1 MLDFDLVSRARAA
14 LVEAMG
20 AEDRHRRADGL
31 PNLAGD
37 EERAWAAS
45 FVAGIV
51 AEENRSRL
59 QGGSGRLSATE
70 ERDVIEG
77 VDALVF
83 GMGRFQRF
91 VVHPDI
97 DNAIVHGGESVVI
110 EWCGGRVTEEPS
122 PFADDA
128 DLDAELR
135 GLATRRGRSERR
147 FDTNHPG
154 LDQRLPD
161 GSRLSA
167 VCAVTHRT
175 TAVLRR
181 HRYHDVDL
189 AKLVELRTIDD
200 RLAHFLEAAMAARL
214 NILVAGETNVGKT
227 TLLRALLACCDPLEH
242 LVTVE
247 TSLELGLQNLRHRH
261 RHVTAMEAR
270 EENAEGEGAI
280 SVADLVRRALRLNP
294 DRTVVGEVLGDEVLP
309 MLNAMGNGANG
320 LTTLHAR
327 SSDAVCR
334 RLASYA
340 AQAPKSLPPERIA
353 PLAQD
358 AIDLIVFLAK
368 VPDGRGGRHRVVSS
382 VREVHDAV
390 DGDLQA
396 PEIFT
401 AGADGRAVPGGM
413 LPRRLVELK
422 AVGFDRA
429 ALEAT
434 GARS

>member
-1 MLDFDLVSRARAA
+1 MFDYDLVARARSA
-14 LVEAMG
+14 LVDAMG
-20 AEDRHRRADGL
+20 GEDRRRRAEGL
-31 PNLAGD
+31 PTLTGD

-45 FVAGIV
+45 FVAEVV
-51 AEENRSRL
+51 ADENRSRL
-59 QGGSGRLSATE
+59 RAGVARLSAGE
-70 ERDVIEG
+70 ERDVLDG

-91 VVHPDI
+91 VVDPDI
-97 DNAIVHGGESVVI
+97 DNVIVHGGESVVI
-110 EWCGGRVTEEPS
+110 EWCDGRVTEEAS
-122 PFADDA
+122 PWADDA
-128 DLDAELR
+128 DLEADLR
-135 GLATRRGRSERR
+135 GLASRRGRSERR
-147 FDTNHPG
+147 FDTSHPW

-167 VCAVTHRT
+167 VCAVAHRT

-181 HRYHDVDL
+181 HRYFDVDL
-189 AKLVELRTIDD
+189 ATLVTIGTIDD

-270 EENAEGEGAI
+270 EDNAEGEGAI
-280 SVADLVRRALRLNP
+280 TVADLVRRALRLNP

-327 SSDAVCR
+327 SSGAVCR

-340 AQAPKSLPPERIA
+340 AQAPRSLAPERIA

-368 VPDGRGGRHRVVSS
+368 VPDGEGRRRRVVAS
-382 VREVHDAV
+382 VREVHDSAA
-390 DGDLQA
+390 GDLQA
-396 PEIFT
+396 PELFT
-401 AGADGRAVPGGM
+401 PGAGGRGVPAG
-413 LPRRLVELK
+413 LVSRHLFELE
-422 AVGFDRA
+422 AVGFDRGC
-429 ALEAT
+429 LEPA
-434 GARS
+434 GAGR

>member
-1 MLDFDLVSRARAA
+1 MLDYDLVSRARSA

-20 AEDRHRRADGL
+20 GEDRRRRAEGL
-31 PNLAGD
+31 AMLAGD
-37 EERAWAAS
+37 EERAWAAT
-45 FVAGIV
+45 FVAGII
-51 AEENRSRL
+51 AEENRLRL
-59 QGGSGRLSATE
+59 NAGITRLSSAE
-70 ERDVIEG
+70 EQEILDG

-91 VVHPDI
+91 LLDPDI
-97 DNAIVHGGESVVI
+97 DNVIVHGGESVVI
-110 EWCGGRVTEEPS
+110 EWCDGRVTEEPS
-122 PFADDA
+122 PWVDDA
-128 DLDAELR
+128 DLEAELR
-135 GLATRRGRSERR
+135 GLASRRGRAERR
-147 FDTNHPG
+147 FDTSHPW

-167 VCAVTHRT
+167 VCAVAHRT

-181 HRYHDVDL
+181 HRYFDVDL
-189 AKLVELRTIDD
+189 GMLVELGTIEH

-214 NILVAGETNVGKT
+214 NMLVAGETNVGKT
-227 TLLRALLACCDPLEH
+227 TLVRALLACCDPLEH

-261 RHVTAMEAR
+261 RHEAR
-270 EENAEGEGAI
+270 EDNAEGEGVI

-294 DRTVVGEVLGDEVLP
+294 DRTVVGECLGDEVLP

-327 SSDAVCR
+327 SSGAVCR

-340 AQAPKSLPPERIA
+340 AQAPQSLAPERIA

-358 AIDLIVFLAK
+358 AIDLIVFMAK
-368 VPDGRGGRHRVVSS
+368 VPDGDGRRRRVVAS
-382 VREVHDAV
+382 VREVHGSH

-396 PEIFT
+396 PELFT
-401 AGADGRAVPGGM
+401 PGADGRAVPAG
-413 LPRRLVELK
+413 LQSRWLFELE
-422 AVGFDRA
+422 AVGFDRSC
-429 ALEAT
+429 LEP
-434 GARS
+434 GGVRP

>member
-1 MLDFDLVSRARAA
+1 MLDYDLVSRARSA

-20 AEDRHRRADGL
+20 GEDRRRRAEGL
-31 PNLAGD
+31 AMLAGD
-37 EERAWAAS
+37 EERAWAAT
-45 FVAGIV
+45 FVAGII
-51 AEENRSRL
+51 AEENRLRL
-59 QGGSGRLSATE
+59 NAGITRLSSAE
-70 ERDVIEG
+70 EQEILDG

-91 VVHPDI
+91 LLDPDI
-97 DNAIVHGGESVVI
+97 DNVIVHGGESVVI
-110 EWCGGRVTEEPS
+110 EWCDGRVTEEPS
-122 PFADDA
+122 PWVDDA
-128 DLDAELR
+128 DLEAELR
-135 GLATRRGRSERR
+135 GLASRRGRAERR
-147 FDTNHPG
+147 FDTSHPW

-167 VCAVTHRT
+167 VCAVAHRT

-181 HRYHDVDL
+181 HRYFDVDL
-189 AKLVELRTIDD
+189 GMLVELGTIEH

-214 NILVAGETNVGKT
+214 NMLVAGETNVGKT
-227 TLLRALLACCDPLEH
+227 TLVRALLACCDPLEH

-261 RHVTAMEAR
+261 RHVTALEAR
-270 EENAEGEGAI
+270 EDNAEGEGVI

-294 DRTVVGEVLGDEVLP
+294 DRTVVGECLGDEVLP

-327 SSDAVCR
+327 SSGAVCR

-340 AQAPKSLPPERIA
+340 AQAPQSLAPERIA

-358 AIDLIVFLAK
+358 AIDLIVFMAK
-368 VPDGRGGRHRVVSS
+368 VPDGDGRRRRVVAS
-382 VREVHDAV
+382 VREVHGSH

-396 PEIFT
+396 PELFT
-401 AGADGRAVPGGM
+401 PGADGRAVPAG
-413 LPRRLVELK
+413 LQSRWLFELE
-422 AVGFDRA
+422 AVGFDRSC
-429 ALEAT
+429 LEP
-434 GARS
+434 GGVRP

>member
-1 MLDFDLVSRARAA
+1 MLDFDLVSRARSA

-20 AEDRHRRADGL
+20 GEDRRRRAAGL
-31 PNLAGD
+31 PTLAGE
-37 EERAWAAS
+37 EERAWAAT
-45 FVAGIV
+45 FVASV
-51 AEENRSRL
+51 LAEENRSRL
-59 QGGSGRLSATE
+59 QGGLARLSAAE
-70 ERDVIEG
+70 EQDVLDG

-83 GMGRFQRF
+83 GLGRFQRF
-91 VVHPDI
+91 VLDPDI
-97 DNAIVHGGESVVI
+97 DNVIVHGGESVVI
-110 EWCGGRVTEEPS
+110 EWCDGRITEEPS
-122 PFADDA
+122 PWADDA
-128 DLDAELR
+128 DLEAELR
-135 GLATRRGRSERR
+135 SLASRRGRAERR
-147 FDTNHPG
+147 FDTSHPW
-154 LDQRLPD
+154 LDLRLPD

-167 VCAVTHRT
+167 VCAVAHRT

-181 HRYHDVDL
+181 HRFLDVDL
-189 AKLVELRTIDD
+189 AALVEIGTMDD
-200 RLAHFLEAAMAARL
+200 RLAHFFEAAMAARL
-214 NILVAGETNVGKT
+214 NLLVAGETNVGKT
-227 TLLRALLACCDPLEH
+227 TLLRAFLACCDPLEH

-270 EENAEGEGAI
+270 EDNAEGEGAI
-280 SVADLVRRALRLNP
+280 TVADLVRRALRLNP

-327 SSDAVCR
+327 SSGAVCR

-340 AQAPKSLPPERIA
+340 AQAPQSLAPERIA

-368 VPDGRGGRHRVVSS
+368 VPDSRGRRRRVVAS
-382 VREVHDAV
+382 VREVHGSR

-396 PEIFT
+396 PELFT
-401 AGADGRAVPGGM
+401 PGADGRAVPAG
-413 LPRRLVELK
+413 LQSRWLFELE

-429 ALEAT
+429 CLEPVEV
-434 GARS
+434 RR